1 MSARCQARSR
11 FSCHGAGR
19 RDPRRRG
26 PRAGQACVPRPVQ
39 VADEELKKTKA
50 SRRSS
55 RLGADRVGGQQGGG
69 AEGLLAPPPVG
80 DQVPADT
87 PTPLSQRVSGVFAAV
102 LRPRAASW
110 PPRSRARPTRRR
122 SRRASSRPPPAATS
136 RSPSSSGYAHASVS
150 ESVWRVCC
158 SSIMARRAV
167 VVLPCRR
174 GPLKV
179 FTTEMPRPTLAADAA
194 ERRRRRCRLQRRR
207 RRLAPSSP
215 SPPPSPS
222 LRLYDPPKPTPCP
235 CPCPCP
241 CCRCRRRRRCRRV
254 QCRWNGRRRRRRRRR
269 C

>member
-1 MSARCQARSR
+1 MSARWQARSR

-122 SRRASSRPPPAATS
+122 SRRHRALHLQPPVGHQVPVDT
-136 RSPSSSGYAHASVS
+136 
-150 ESVWRVCC
+150 
-158 SSIMARRAV
+158 
-167 VVLPCRR
+167 
-174 GPLKV
+174 
-179 FTTEMPRPTLAADAA
+179 
-194 ERRRRRCRLQRRR
+194 
-207 RRLAPSSP
+207 
-215 SPPPSPS
+215 
-222 LRLYDPPKPTPCP
+222 PTPLYQ
-235 CPCPCP
+235 
-241 CCRCRRRRRCRRV
+241 RV
-254 QCRWNGRRRRRRRRR
+254 SGVFAAVQ
-269 C
+269 

>member
-1 MSARCQARSR
+1 MRPSLQEC
-11 FSCHGAGR
+11 FCIGDNVGTLAGTVPLLLPWR
-19 RDPRRRG
+19 RPPR
-26 PRAGQACVPRPVQ
+26 PSPTWAACRPSVCAAPVQ

-102 LRPRAASW
+102 QQWRGGH

-122 SRRASSRPPPAATS
+122 SRKTSSRPPPAATS

-158 SSIMARRAV
+158 SSIMARRA
-167 VVLPCRR
+167 CRSSSSS
-174 GPLKV
+174 LSS
-179 FTTEMPRPTLAADAA
+179 RPS
-194 ERRRRRCRLQRRR
+194 Q
-207 RRLAPSSP
+207 SI
-215 SPPPSPS
+215 
-222 LRLYDPPKPTPCP
+222 YD
-235 CPCPCP
+235 
-241 CCRCRRRRRCRRV
+241 
-254 QCRWNGRRRRRRRRR
+254 
-269 C
+269 

>member
-1 MSARCQARSR
+1 MKFLAIFCTITTRLLVGPILQKCFCIATMPARCQARSR

-69 AEGLLAPPPVG
+69 AEELLAPPPVG

-158 SSIMARRAV
+158 SSIMARRA
-167 VVLPCRR
+167 CRSSS
-174 GPLKV
+174 LSS
-179 FTTEMPRPTLAADAA
+179 RPS
-194 ERRRRRCRLQRRR
+194 Q
-207 RRLAPSSP
+207 SI
-215 SPPPSPS
+215 
-222 LRLYDPPKPTPCP
+222 YD
-235 CPCPCP
+235 
-241 CCRCRRRRRCRRV
+241 
-254 QCRWNGRRRRRRRRR
+254 
-269 C
+269 

>member
-1 MSARCQARSR
+1 MSARWQARSR

-102 LRPRAASW
+102 QQWRGGH

-122 SRRASSRPPPAATS
+122 SRKTSSRPPPAATS
-136 RSPSSSGYAHASVS
+136 RPPSSSGYAHASVS

-158 SSIMARRAV
+158 SSIMARRACRSSS
-167 VVLPCRR
+167 LTSQLSPC
-174 GPLKV
+174 
-179 FTTEMPRPTLAADAA
+179 TTEMPRPTLAADAA
-194 ERRRRRCRLQRRR
+194 ESRRRR
-207 RRLAPSSP
+207 AP
-215 SPPPSPS
+215 SPPSADAADAAVAADS
-222 LRLYDPPKPTPCP
+222 
-235 CPCPCP
+235 
-241 CCRCRRRRRCRRV
+241 CRRRPRLHPRLRHPNCSHFHETAAAVAVAAPPHTFVTAAAVVRYDD
-254 QCRWNGRRRRRRRRR
+254 QHC
-269 C
+269 